1 MGWVT
6 GCDRGGK
13 RAILGRSSRWLA
25 LGLAVVLW
33 LSPMAAAWAAPV
45 SVVGSTP
52 VLGSIFGDL
61 FAGKR
66 PSRLGVTAG
75 QLQPCPSSPNCVSSQ
90 VSAVD
95 LQHAIAP
102 LIITGEADRA
112 FATLTDLVRNSER
125 ATIVT
130 AEPGYL
136 YAEFATPLMG
146 FVDDVEFLLDP
157 ATSQIQVRSA
167 SRLGE
172 SDLGLNRQRIETLRG
187 QLTQSLALN

>member
-1 MGWVT
+1 
-6 GCDRGGK
+6 
-13 RAILGRSSRWLA
+13 
-25 LGLAVVLW
+25 VVLW
-33 LSPMAAAWAAPV
+33 LPAAVACASPAPTL
-45 SVVGSTP
+45 GSQP
-52 VLGSIFGDL
+52 VLGSIFGGL

-90 VSAVD
+90 VSAAD

-102 LIITGEADRA
+102 LIFTGEADRA
-112 FATLTDLVRNSER
+112 FAKLTDLVRNSER

-130 AEPGYL
+130 AELGYL